1 MGLTL
6 RFQNSGAL
14 PGGPSSVQLVGG
26 TLTIGRG
33 EENDLALPDP
43 ERTLSKRH
51 CFLEERNGEY
61 IIVDI
66 STNGTFLN
74 YGSERLGDLPT
85 PLSHGDVICLGA
97 YELVVEIAFGAGSAA
112 PDPIAAPLPP
122 VDHAP
127 VSPGQASDVRQ
138 TQDFVGS
145 LDDPAGTGGGDFLD
159 DLLGTPAQ
167 TNPASPKPSWE
178 QAVVPEDPLSPSDPV
193 PEHDDP
199 FFHKPEPEQ
208 GLPDGTSASD
218 HSPTTQDYFAAPMS
232 QANLI
237 PDDWDEDLVSD
248 PDPDPDSEPV
258 PEPVPPSDSA
268 PEIAR
273 ADGPFDRTPEPP
285 LADPLASPV
294 AAPPSEAP
302 PVAPPP
308 PAAAQ
313 PSHATV
319 PPQTPAPASGAIAS
333 DQTAA
338 RTFLQAAGVGA
349 LDISDAELA
358 ETMGRLGRV
367 FAAMVAGMREIL
379 MTRAEIKSELRMN
392 RTMINMGGNNPLK
405 FSISAEQALE
415 AMIRPSVQGYLDA
428 ETATAEALNDIKAHE
443 VAMMSGMEAALKD
456 LLNRLGPD
464 ELSERIEAGTSL
476 GSILGGKKARYWE
489 AYEKM
494 YAQIAKET
502 EDDFQSAF
510 GREFARAYEDQLK
523 KL

>member
-1 MGLTL
+1 MGLKL

-14 PGGPSSVQLVGG
+14 PGGPSSVEMVGG

-51 CFLEERNGEY
+51 CFLEERNGEF

-85 PLSHGDVICLGA
+85 PLSHGDVICLGSF
-97 YELVVEIAFGAGSAA
+97 ELVVEIAAGAGAPT
-112 PDPIAAPLPP
+112 PDPMAAPLPP

-127 VSPGQASDVRQ
+127 VSPGQAQDAKRR
-138 TQDFVGS
+138 QDFVGS
-145 LDDPAGTGGGDFLD
+145 LDDPAEGGGGDFLD

-167 TNPASPKPSWE
+167 TASTPQQPSWE
-178 QAVVPEDPLSPSDPV
+178 RAVVPDDPLSPVDPI

-199 FFHKPEPEQ
+199 FFQKPEPEQ
-208 GLPDGTSASD
+208 GLPDGTSAPD
-218 HSPTTQDYFAAPMS
+218 HSPTTQDYFAAPS
-232 QANLI
+232 SEGNLI
-237 PDDWDEDLVSD
+237 PDDWDDDLVPK
-248 PDPDPDSEPV
+248 PDPVPAPV
-258 PEPVPPSDSA
+258 PANDRS
-268 PEIAR
+268 
-273 ADGPFDRTPEPP
+273 DGPFDQELKPP
-285 LADPLASPV
+285 VPNQPAPSAV
-294 AAPPSEAP
+294 GAPPAPPAAEAP
-302 PVAPPP
+302 PPVAE
-308 PAAAQ
+308 
-313 PSHATV
+313 
-319 PPQTPAPASGAIAS
+319 PAPAVPPASGTALP
-333 DQTAA
+333 DQSAA
-338 RTFLQAAGVGA
+338 RTFLNAAGVGT
-349 LDISDAELA
+349 LEISDAELA
-358 ETMGRLGRV
+358 ETMARLGRV

-405 FSISAEQALE
+405 FSISPEQALE
-415 AMIRPSVQGYLDA
+415 AMVRPSVQGYLDA
-428 ETATAEALNDIKAHE
+428 ETATTEALNDIKAHE

-456 LLNRLGPD
+456 LLSRLGPD
-464 ELSERIEAGTSL
+464 KLSERIEAGSSL
-476 GSILGGKKARYWE
+476 GSLLGGKKARYWE

-494 YAQIAKET
+494 YTQIARET